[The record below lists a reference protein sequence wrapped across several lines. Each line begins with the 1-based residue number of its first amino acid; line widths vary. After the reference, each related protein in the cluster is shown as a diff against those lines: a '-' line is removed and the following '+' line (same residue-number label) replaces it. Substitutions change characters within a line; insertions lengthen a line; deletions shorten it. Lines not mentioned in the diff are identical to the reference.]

1 MIPKHEAIMLRRHL
15 ILLTLTASP
24 LIAGLAGC
32 AVNPPIEPRMD
43 PYSPSQIHMDS
54 EQLREDTAVGA
65 PNTSRDDSG
74 ILYVTV
80 PIRSAIDKTLY
91 VDCYVTWID
100 KNGQPIGDRMGPKTV
115 TLDPN
120 TPSSVTFNSTT
131 PRAADFQVDFRYAR

>member
-1 MIPKHEAIMLRRHL
+1 MLRKHL
-15 ILLTLTASP
+15 ILFTLTASP
-24 LIAGLAGC
+24 LVAGLAGC
-32 AVNPPIEPRMD
+32 GVNPPIQPRMD
-43 PYSPSQIHMDS
+43 PYSPSQIHIDS
-54 EQLREDTAVGA
+54 EELREDTAVGA

-74 ILYVTV
+74 ILYVTI

-100 KNGQPIGDRMGPKTV
+100 KNGQPIGDRMGPKTI